1 MKALVLGAPKKMVV
15 REMDDPIP
23 LENQTLVKV
32 VATGIG
38 GSEYLGFHNPGIRP
52 LPNVMGHGIVGV
64 IASGERVAVFPLS
77 GCGDCHYCSIQQT
90 QLCDHWSLI
99 GVQTQGGFAEK
110 VAAPMANLFPLPESI
125 SWEQAAFI
133 EPFANSVNAW
143 ELSGATP
150 KSSIAIV
157 GAGGLGLGLVTCA
170 HAQGCSNITVIEPS
184 NNRREAA
191 RMLGAPNVV
200 DDVKN
205 LMPENSNK
213 NDAVLFDVV
222 FDTVGSVSAK
232 HGSIDITK
240 KNGVCVFLGF
250 EAPTLDVNISE
261 LIRHQKRLLGSF
273 VYSPEQFQKAIALVE
288 NCRSEWVKNI
298 TVDEVEPV
306 LSDFLSGDFSVIKVV
321 LRHS

>member
-1 MKALVLGAPKKMVV
+1 MKALVLDAQKKMVV

-38 GSEYLGFHNPGIRP
+38 GSEYLGFNNPGIRP
-52 LPNVMGHGIVGV
+52 LPNVMGHGIVGI
-64 IASGERVAVFPLS
+64 IANGERVAVFPLS
-77 GCGDCHYCSIQQT
+77 GCGDCHYCSTQQT

-110 VAAPMANLFPLPESI
+110 LAVPTANLFPLPESI
-125 SWEQAAFI
+125 SWEQAVFI

-157 GAGGLGLGLVTCA
+157 GAGGLGLGLVACA

-191 RMLGAPNVV
+191 RMLGAHNVV
-200 DDVKN
+200 ADVKN
-205 LMPENSNK
+205 TSADNN
-213 NDAVLFDVV
+213 NTAVFDVV

-232 HGSIDITK
+232 HASIDITK

-250 EAPTLDVNISE
+250 DTPTLDVNISE
-261 LIRHQKRLLGSF
+261 LIRHQKKLLGSF
-273 VYSPEQFQKAIALVE
+273 VFSQEQFKKAIALVE

-306 LSDFLSGDFSVIKVV
+306 LSDFLSGDFSVIKAV